1 MIPTNSL
8 TSRLFNE
15 FSAGYDLKLQEI
27 VHDELA
33 RTFGRNLGDSASSVP
48 DLVPLAPRTPKKFLE
63 KVGYCFCV
71 WLSNPPVPDTGYSD
85 LL

>member
-8 TSRLFNE
+8 ISRLFNE

-48 DLVPLAPRTPKKFLE
+48 DLVPPAPRAPQKFLE
-63 KVGYCFCV
+63 KIGYGFCK
-71 WLSNPPVPDTGYSD
+71 WLSTPPIPDTSYS
-85 LL
+85 